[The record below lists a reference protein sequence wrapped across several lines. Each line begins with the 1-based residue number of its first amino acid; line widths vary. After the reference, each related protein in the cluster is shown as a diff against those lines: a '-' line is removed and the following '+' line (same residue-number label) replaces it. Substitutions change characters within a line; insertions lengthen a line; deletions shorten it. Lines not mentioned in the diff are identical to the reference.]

1 MRQNAVCNLNR
12 KSMDSGLF
20 GKLKLHD
27 AIVLA
32 LQTETRPMTIAEITD
47 RVNKGGMYSREDG
60 KPVPAN
66 QVYARIRNY
75 IRLFTI
81 NRSIKPNTIALRNL

>member
-1 MRQNAVCNLNR
+1 
-12 KSMDSGLF
+12 MDSGLF

-32 LQTETRPMTIAEITD
+32 LQNETRPMTINEITD
-47 RVNKGGMYSREDG
+47 RVNKDGMYSREDG
-60 KPVPAN
+60 RPVPAN

-75 IRLFTI
+75 IRLFVI
-81 NRSIKPNTIALRNL
+81 NKNIKPNTIALRNL

>member
-1 MRQNAVCNLNR
+1 
-12 KSMDSGLF
+12 MDSGLF

-32 LQTETRPMTIAEITD
+32 LQTETRPMTINEITD
-47 RVNKGGMYSREDG
+47 RVNKDGMYSREDG
-60 KPVPAN
+60 RPVPAN

-75 IRLFTI
+75 IRLFVI
-81 NRSIKPNTIALRNL
+81 NKNIKPNTIALRNL

>member
-1 MRQNAVCNLNR
+1 
-12 KSMDSGLF
+12 MDSGLF

-32 LQTETRPMTIAEITD
+32 LQNETRPMTINEITD
-47 RVNKGGMYSREDG
+47 RVNQDGMYSREDG
-60 KPVPAN
+60 RPVPAN

-75 IRLFTI
+75 IRLFVI
-81 NRSIKPNTIALRNL
+81 NKNIKPNTIALRNL

>member
-1 MRQNAVCNLNR
+1 
-12 KSMDSGLF
+12 
-20 GKLKLHD
+20 
-27 AIVLA
+27 
-32 LQTETRPMTIAEITD
+32 MTIAEITD
-47 RVNKGGMYSREDG
+47 RVNKSGMYSREDG

-66 QVYARIRNY
+66 QIYARIRNY